1 MNKKDILMIDVPLF
15 IRLLEYAREDAKTDM
30 DLHNVTENIIKLSEE
45 EKALTM
51 NDYDKIV
58 DVKETKKIEENF
70 RMKQLAG
77 LIVEGTDSKKEVKR
91 IEKQIEIL
99 KKEIKDEKEFK
110 AELKK
115 MKDGLVKNSEL
126 SKEEIEK
133 IFN

>member
-1 MNKKDILMIDVPLF
+1 
-15 IRLLEYAREDAKTDM
+15 
-30 DLHNVTENIIKLSEE
+30 
-45 EKALTM
+45 M

-99 KKEIKDEKEFK
+99 KKEIKDEKELK

>member
-77 LIVEGTDSKKEVKR
+77 LIVESDVSKKEIKR

-99 KKEIKDEKEFK
+99 KKEIKDEKELK
-110 AELKK
+110 SELKK

-126 SKEEIEK
+126 SKEDIEK

>member
-77 LIVEGTDSKKEVKR
+77 LIIEGTDSKKEIKR
-91 IEKQIEIL
+91 IETQIEIL
-99 KKEIKDEKEFK
+99 KKEIKDEKELK
-110 AELKK
+110 SELKK

-126 SKEEIEK
+126 SKEDIEK

>member
-77 LIVEGTDSKKEVKR
+77 LIIEGTDSKKEIKR
-91 IEKQIEIL
+91 IETQIEIL
-99 KKEIKDEKEFK
+99 KKEIKDEKELKSEF
-110 AELKK
+110 KK

-126 SKEEIEK
+126 SKEDIEK

>member
-45 EKALTM
+45 EKTLTM

-77 LIVEGTDSKKEVKR
+77 LIVEGVDSKKEVKR

-99 KKEIKDEKEFK
+99 KKEIKDEKELK

>member
-51 NDYDKIV
+51 DDYDKIV

-77 LIVEGTDSKKEVKR
+77 LIVEGTDSKKEIKR

-99 KKEIKDEKEFK
+99 KKEIKDEKELK
-110 AELKK
+110 SELKK

-126 SKEEIEK
+126 SKEDIEK

>member
-99 KKEIKDEKEFK
+99 KKEIKDEKELK

>member
-30 DLHNVTENIIKLSEE
+30 DLLNVTENIIKLSEE

-77 LIVEGTDSKKEVKR
+77 LIVEGADSKKEVKR

-99 KKEIKDEKEFK
+99 KKEIKDEKELK